1 MSVQADPGV
10 VLVDKLPGRTSFSV
24 VRSVRRIFGVKKVG
38 HAGTLDPFASG
49 LLVVCIGRP
58 ATKLIGML
66 MEGEKTYQATV
77 VLGKVSTTQDPEG
90 EISAGGPVSCLDRDA
105 IEVALDSFRGTIM
118 QTPPRYSALKHKGK
132 PLYHYARK
140 GIAITKEPR
149 EVTIHELEL
158 TGLALAPAEG
168 APSMDLRIKCSK
180 GTYIRSL
187 AEDIGNALGCGAYLT
202 VLRRTQ
208 SGCFS
213 VYDSIPGDSLDDSLK
228 APWVRLQRMEVEQ
241 VQKLLQSN

>member
-1 MSVQADPGV
+1 MSAQADPGV
-10 VLVDKLPGRTSFSV
+10 VLVDKAPGRTSFSV
-24 VRSVRRIFGVKKVG
+24 VRSVRKIFGVKKVG

-58 ATKLIGML
+58 ATRLIGQL
-66 MEGEKTYQATV
+66 MEGEKTYQATL

-90 EISAGGPVSCLDRDA
+90 EISTAGPVSGLCRETVEAVL
-105 IEVALDSFRGTIM
+105 ENFRGPIM
-118 QTPPRYSALKHKGK
+118 QTPPSFSALKHKGK

-140 GIAITKEPR
+140 GITITKDPR
-149 EVTIHELEL
+149 EVIIHELEL
-158 TGLALAPAEG
+158 NHLELAFDER
-168 APSMDLRIKCSK
+168 APSMELKIKCSK

-187 AEDIGNALGCGAYLT
+187 AEDIGNSLGCGAYLS

-213 VYDSIPGDSLDDSLK
+213 VEDSIPGDSLDDPDR
-228 APWVRLQRMEVEQ
+228 AQWVRQQRIDVAQ
-241 VQKLLQSN
+241 VQKLLQFL